1 MQEQHWNSVN
11 ESIAAVRGLGEGH
24 GLPFI
29 AAQSDL
35 GDPEP
40 MGDAAG
46 VPYAESAF
54 RWFEDVAYWRNRR
67 LALDSPFLNAARL
80 TSEPFFYARGRL
92 KSWRP
97 TSVFDSIDVSGINE
111 ISAAIVAPAHLPRG
125 RLGAVVWAAVD
136 PIDVGGIFESHGE
149 RFHCAALRLVS
160 AHAEA
165 CGRSRSSSGSIQLTR
180 REVQCL
186 RWAAAGKTDPEIAI
200 ILSLSNSTVRF
211 HLRNAAAKMGVTG
224 RAQSVQ
230 VAAGLGFVGA
240 R

>member
-1 MQEQHWNSVN
+1 MQERHWQSV
-11 ESIAAVRGLGEGH
+11 EDSIAAVQALGETH

-35 GDPEP
+35 GDPQP

-80 TSEPFFYARGRL
+80 ISEPFFFENGVLRT
-92 KSWRP
+92 WRP
-97 TSVFDSIDVSGINE
+97 TALFDQIDVAEVHE
-111 ISAAIVAPAHLPRG
+111 ISAAIVAPIHLPRG

-136 PIDVGGIFESHGE
+136 PIDVSQVFEAHAE
-149 RFHCAALRLVS
+149 RFHSAALRLVS

-165 CGRSRSSSGSIQLTR
+165 CGRPRSSAGSIQLTR

-211 HLRNAAAKMGVTG
+211 HLRNASAKMGVTG